1 MSLQPLSNMTDD
13 ELIEH
18 MTKHIKQMEEEY
30 PDQYHTIL
38 ADGMIYHIADMA
50 RRIRSRPAPN
60 PEEANPWC
68 YPGCILVDRAKK
80 EAATCAWLL
89 DEEYQM
95 YETGCGNAFEC
106 IEGDIEE
113 NNFKFCPY
121 CGGKIV
127 GGTP

>member
-1 MSLQPLSNMTDD
+1 MTPEPQQEYIID
-13 ELIEH
+13 EDIANKVCFALVTCGENR
-18 MTKHIKQMEEEY
+18 
-30 PDQYHTIL
+30 L
-38 ADGMIYHIADMA
+38 ANKLC
-50 RRIRSRPAPN
+50 SRPHT
-60 PEEANPWC
+60 PE
-68 YPGCILVDRAKK
+68 
-80 EAATCAWLL
+80 TCTWKL

-106 IEGDIEE
+106 MEGDIEE

>member
-1 MSLQPLSNMTDD
+1 MTLQPLSNMTDD
-13 ELIEH
+13 ELITH
-18 MTKHIKQMEEEY
+18 MSKHIQQMDEEC
-30 PDQYHTIL
+30 PDMYHTIL

-50 RRIRSRPAPN
+50 RRIRSRPHTQ
-60 PEEANPWC
+60 E
-68 YPGCILVDRAKK
+68 
-80 EAATCAWLL
+80 TCTWKL